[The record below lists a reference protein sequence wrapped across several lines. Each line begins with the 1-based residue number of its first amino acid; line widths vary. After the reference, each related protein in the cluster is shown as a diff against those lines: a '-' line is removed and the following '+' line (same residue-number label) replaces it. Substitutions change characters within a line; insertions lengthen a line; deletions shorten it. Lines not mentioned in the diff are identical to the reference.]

1 MQEDPP
7 HSGRARAPGRQ
18 ADTGPAPQ
26 CYLTLITSPITGP
39 GEASLGPRQPLG
51 GAPPGSSAP
60 LGLSSLGL
68 TGAAPPPG
76 QMALPSA
83 PPGRGNPGALT
94 TTPKACLTCTPSALR
109 APIPPWPCP
118 GAAGPPRAP
127 AHGLGGRTLH
137 RDRGRAVAE
146 GQHGPVMPTV
156 LSGHA
161 LSEHTLLHA
170 LMGSHTRED
179 KPYRFIAPAT
189 RVNTEK
195 LDDPEN

>member
-76 QMALPSA
+76 PMALPSA
-83 PPGRGNPGALT
+83 PPRAREPWSTHNNTQGLPDVH
-94 TTPKACLTCTPSALR
+94 PQCTPGPHPSMALPR
-109 APIPPWPCP
+109 CSRTTLGTSPWARGPDAPSGQGQGCC
-118 GAAGPPRAP
+118 
-127 AHGLGGRTLH
+127 
-137 RDRGRAVAE
+137 RGTAR
-146 GQHGPVMPTV
+146 P
-156 LSGHA
+156 GHA
-161 LSEHTLLHA
+161 HSTEWARAERAHTTSCSDGLSHQR
-170 LMGSHTRED
+170 G
-179 KPYRFIAPAT
+179 
-189 RVNTEK
+189 
-195 LDDPEN
+195 